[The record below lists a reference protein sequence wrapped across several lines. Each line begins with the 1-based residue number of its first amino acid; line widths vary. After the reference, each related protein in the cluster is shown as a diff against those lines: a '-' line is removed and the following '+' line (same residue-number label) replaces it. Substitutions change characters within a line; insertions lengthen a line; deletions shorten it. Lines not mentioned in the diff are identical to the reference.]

1 MIGRNGNTSIKG
13 WLGNGLEIPSKI
25 KEWHQLIKV
34 SNITYQDKEVNVA
47 GLEELLSDIN
57 LWGKPTFKEGNYTRE
72 IINIEGKTRTILR
85 RKSKWQ

>member
-1 MIGRNGNTSIKG
+1 M
-13 WLGNGLEIPSKI
+13 
-25 KEWHQLIKV
+25 IKV

-72 IINIEGKTRTILR
+72 VVKVKGKTRTILR
-85 RKSKWQ
+85 RKSK